1 MKDKTLNEY
10 ISELKSFINSNDYLS
25 CIDLLLQ
32 AIKHYPDED
41 KLKLNLGNIYKM
53 LDRTN
58 DAIDTYTSLQETPLS
73 YMANNNLS
81 LIMLELGEFEK
92 CIKYA
97 QESLKDNNNYNDAKY
112 NLAVGLFERKEYIKS
127 LDICL
132 ELIDDDDY
140 KNKAF
145 ELKIRIEQL
154 TCYWD
159 NYKKTQQLLKSNE
172 ITVHPF
178 LHISTVSDES
188 LSLIHI

>member
-1 MKDKTLNEY
+1 
-10 ISELKSFINSNDYLS
+10 
-25 CIDLLLQ
+25 
-32 AIKHYPDED
+32 
-41 KLKLNLGNIYKM
+41 M

-127 LDICL
+127 LDICQIL
-132 ELIDDDDY
+132 LTLTLSEISYYLPY
-140 KNKAF
+140 KTTAF
-145 ELKIRIEQL
+145 PEVKCRYL
-154 TCYWD
+154 
-159 NYKKTQQLLKSNE
+159 
-172 ITVHPF
+172 
-178 LHISTVSDES
+178 
-188 LSLIHI
+188 